1 MKILLPILGSN
12 TRVFLT
18 VNVFLLLLSNFHAS
32 PIYSQTRAMQFTE
45 IPFSD
50 PEVRQYNRGAEDW
63 NYMAYIV
70 DIPAQGA
77 TTPAKNLYYRYKWW
91 KLEPSQGNYNFS
103 EVARDIRYCMDRRMK
118 LSFGIMHLYI
128 GDPEASVQAGG
139 TYMSYPLYLHNMMQA
154 EAPNSRDYISGGWW
168 IPNVNSPNYLTRMD
182 SLNSALNRW
191 LDNNYYQPSW
201 SPTPIRYK
209 DAIWYVDMRGQGNWG
224 EWNTVGYH
232 DSYNDYP
239 AGRQPTY
246 QSLKRII
253 QSHTTYYPDIW
264 CVALTGAFDSHL
276 LGNVWNPPAIAGYLA
291 DTAGNRKGRV
301 GWRRDDWGDP
311 WNWHEEW
318 TFNNNRHRI
327 RDTAVGYFIGNMWKY
342 APVVGEPAS
351 DAWYNGGY
359 SYFPDQVRRW
369 HITSFGQGNYY
380 GGNLGGSMADYFREA
395 SKLAGYRVVLTGGSM
410 PASIA
415 PGGNFSVTLNWLN
428 TGVAP
433 VYDDWVPV
441 YQLVNANGQVVQSWN
456 TNFRLKLFQPSTAA
470 TAHTQSFQLPANTPA
485 GTYSL
490 RLLVRDPVNYMEPF
504 SLNIR
509 GRAADGSYLLANN
522 ITVGGVAAPPPPNVT
537 PTANAGADQAITLPT
552 NTVVLNGSGTDT
564 DGTIATYAW
573 TKVSG
578 PAGGAI
584 QTPDAATTSITGL
597 NAGTYVFRL
606 TVTDNDGATDT
617 DDVQVVVNNAPPA
630 PNVAPTANA
639 GADRNITLPT
649 NTVTLNGSG
658 TDTDGTIASYAWTK
672 VSGPAGGNIQAAAA
686 ATTSITGLNAGT
698 YVFRLTVTDNDG
710 GTDTDDVQVVVNN
723 STAPSPSNQ
732 APAANAGA
740 NLVITLPINTVTLNG
755 SGTDADGSI
764 ATYAWTKVSGPAG
777 GNIQSPATA
786 ATQIT
791 AMTAGTYVFRL
802 TVADNSGAEDTDDVQ
817 VLVNSAPVAAGN
829 TPPIANAGANLAIT
843 LPASTVVLAGSGT
856 DADGTIASY
865 GWTKVSGPAGGAIGT
880 PNQANTSIT
889 GLTAGTYVFRL
900 TVTDNIGASSTDDV
914 QVVVN
919 AAPVPVNQA
928 PIANA
933 GADLSIT
940 LPVNSVTL
948 NGSGSRDPDGSIA
961 TYSWRKVS
969 GPNGGTLSSTSIRNP
984 VANDM
989 VRGTYEY
996 ELTVTDNVGARS
1008 SDRVRVTVIRINK
1021 KPVINAVDT
1030 VSLSLP
1036 VQNTEL
1042 SAADSYDPDGTIT
1055 NYQWTYVSGPQAP
1068 KVLTPGSSRTVVTDL
1083 VEGTYR
1089 FRVEATDNDNEKSSK
1104 AVVVIVQPN
1113 TGRRIVPDVNIYPNP
1128 AVSVVNIAVSSE
1140 LNGRTTLTFYDMNGR
1155 PVMTDVFTKASRKA
1169 VRQVNIARLPKGTY
1183 GILIQVDQA
1192 EKVVEKLVKH

>member
-1 MKILLPILGSN
+1 MKILLPFWGSN

-18 VNVFLLLLSNFHAS
+18 VNVFLLLLSNFHSS
-32 PIYSQTRAMQFTE
+32 PVYSQTRAMQFTE

-91 KLEPSQGNYNFS
+91 KLEPSQGNYDFS

-327 RDTAVGYFIGNMWKY
+327 RDTAVGYFIGNMWKH

-522 ITVGGVAAPPPPNVT
+522 ITVGGAAAPAPNAT
-537 PTANAGADQAITLPT
+537 PTANAGADQA
-552 NTVVLNGSGTDT
+552 
-564 DGTIATYAW
+564 
-573 TKVSG
+573 
-578 PAGGAI
+578 
-584 QTPDAATTSITGL
+584 
-597 NAGTYVFRL
+597 
-606 TVTDNDGATDT
+606 
-617 DDVQVVVNNAPPA
+617 
-630 PNVAPTANA
+630 
-639 GADRNITLPT
+639 ITLPT

-672 VSGPAGGNIQAAAA
+672 VSGPA
-686 ATTSITGLNAGT
+686 
-698 YVFRLTVTDNDG
+698 LTVTDNDG

-732 APAANAGA
+732 APVANAGA

-755 SGTDADGSI
+755 SGTDADGSV
-764 ATYAWTKVSGPAG
+764 ATYAWTKVSGPVG
-777 GNIQSPATA
+777 GNIQSLNTA
-786 ATQIT
+786 STQIT

-802 TVADNSGAEDTDDVQ
+802 TVTDNSGAQDTDDVQ

-843 LPASTVVLAGSGT
+843 LPANTVVLAGSGT

-880 PNQANTSIT
+880 PAQANTSIT

-969 GPNGGTLSSTSIRNP
+969 GPNGGTLSSASIRNP

-996 ELTVTDNVGARS
+996 ELTVTDNAGARS

-1042 SAADSYDPDGTIT
+1042 SAVDSYDPDGTIT

-1192 EKVVEKLVKH
+1192 EKVVEKLVKF

>member
-1 MKILLPILGSN
+1 MNK
-12 TRVFLT
+12 
-18 VNVFLLLLSNFHAS
+18 
-32 PIYSQTRAMQFTE
+32 
-45 IPFSD
+45 
-50 PEVRQYNRGAEDW
+50 
-63 NYMAYIV
+63 
-70 DIPAQGA
+70 
-77 TTPAKNLYYRYKWW
+77 YKEAPVIG
-91 KLEPSQGNYNFS
+91 EPTS
-103 EVARDIRYCMDRRMK
+103 A
-118 LSFGIMHLYI
+118 I
-128 GDPEASVQAGG
+128 GDAYFNG
-139 TYMSYPLYLHNMMQA
+139 
-154 EAPNSRDYISGGWW
+154 
-168 IPNVNSPNYLTRMD
+168 
-182 SLNSALNRW
+182 
-191 LDNNYYQPSW
+191 
-201 SPTPIRYK
+201 
-209 DAIWYVDMRGQGNWG
+209 
-224 EWNTVGYH
+224 VGY
-232 DSYNDYP
+232 
-239 AGRQPTY
+239 
-246 QSLKRII
+246 
-253 QSHTTYYPDIW
+253 
-264 CVALTGAFDSHL
+264 
-276 LGNVWNPPAIAGYLA
+276 
-291 DTAGNRKGRV
+291 
-301 GWRRDDWGDP
+301 GDLE
-311 WNWHEEW
+311 N
-318 TFNNNRHRI
+318 
-327 RDTAVGYFIGNMWKY
+327 
-342 APVVGEPAS
+342 
-351 DAWYNGGY
+351 
-359 SYFPDQVRRW
+359 QVRKYGA
-369 HITSFGQGNYY
+369 TSFGNGNNY
-380 GGNLGGSMADYFREA
+380 GTLGAAERNAFRAA
-395 SKLAGYRVVLTGGSM
+395 SKAAGYRVVLTGGSG
-410 PASIA
+410 PSAIA
-415 PGGNFSVTLNWLN
+415 PGGAFSVTLNWQN
-428 TGVAP
+428 KGIAP
-433 VYDDWVPV
+433 VYDSWVPT
-441 YQLVNANGQVVQSWN
+441 YELRNSANQTVWSSG
-456 TNFRLKLFQPSTAA
+456 TGFRLTMNLQPSTTA
-470 TAHTQSFQLPANTPA
+470 TAHTQNFTLPANIAA

-490 RLLVRDPVNYMEPF
+490 RLLIRDSVNFMDPF
-504 SLNIR
+504 SLNIQ
-509 GRAADGSYLLANN
+509 GRAADGSYLLLGG
-522 ITVGGVAAPPPPNVT
+522 ITVSGTAAANLPPTANAGADQTITLPVNTVTLAGSGTDPDGTIVSYNWVKVSGPTGGAIQSANAASTPVTGLTAGTYVYRLTVTDNLGATATNDVQIIVNNAAPPPPNVT